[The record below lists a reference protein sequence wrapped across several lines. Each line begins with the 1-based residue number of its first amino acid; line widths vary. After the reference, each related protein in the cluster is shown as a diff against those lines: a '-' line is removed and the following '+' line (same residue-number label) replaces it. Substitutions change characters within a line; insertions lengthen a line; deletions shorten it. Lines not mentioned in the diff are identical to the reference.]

1 MAKNE
6 GLTNDQFVKRLEGN
20 SSVHEALGLTTED
33 LNQIAGLAA
42 AFYQENKLESA
53 LKLLEGLV
61 ALQPE
66 RAEYWS
72 ALGAVLTRLER
83 QEEAVPALNAA
94 LKLNSKDTAALVN
107 RGECYLALAD
117 NEKAAADFKEAIQ
130 LDPKQQDPA
139 SNRARQLAYGMS
151 IFFEECHDA
160 ALDTVEVDEEE

>member
-1 MAKNE
+1 MGKDEA
-6 GLTNDQFVKRLEGN
+6 LSTDQFVKKLQEKT
-20 SSVHEALGLTTED
+20 SFSEALGLTSDD

-53 LKLLEGLV
+53 QKLLEGLI
-61 ALQPE
+61 ALKPE

-72 ALGAVLTRLER
+72 AFGAVLTRLEKH
-83 QEEAVPALNAA
+83 EEAVPALSAA

-139 SNRARQLAYGMS
+139 SNRARQIAYGMS
-151 IFFEECHDA
+151 LFFEECHEA
-160 ALDTVEVDEEE
+160 GLDTVEVDEEE